1 MAALFFLALQ
11 ASSIIIGVN
20 ISSTHAIPPI
30 NDAIKIIV
38 IVNEMPLGIV
48 GSDDGTEDV
57 ATDGVVDD
65 VTAVGALLVSVIDKP

>member
-1 MAALFFLALQ
+1 
-11 ASSIIIGVN
+11 
-20 ISSTHAIPPI
+20 
-30 NDAIKIIV
+30 
-38 IVNEMPLGIV
+38 MPLGIV